1 MQAPVLVAAHHSSTA
16 DQVVVRAARLAVAVG
31 AELHVVSVV
40 QDLVVGAAV
49 GPAGAEA
56 LTRQYDEQREMCEAA
71 LTHAAGLGRD
81 LGAVV
86 TEHLVQGEPAAQIAH
101 VADTISADLIVLGSR
116 GLDPA
121 GRYVLGSVPEK
132 VLFDSHG
139 HDVLV
144 VRTTP

>member
-1 MQAPVLVAAHHSSTA
+1 MHAPVLVAAHHSSTA
-16 DQVVVRAARLAVAVG
+16 DQVVTRAARLAVAVG

-40 QDLVVGAAV
+40 QDLVVGAAI

-56 LTRQYDEQREMCEAA
+56 LTRQSNEQREMCESALAHAAA
-71 LTHAAGLGRD
+71 LSRD

-101 VADTISADLIVLGSR
+101 VADTIGADLIVLGSR
-116 GLDPA
+116 GLDSA